1 MKINRDNYEAYFL
14 DYHEG
19 QLSLG
24 MAEEVLLFVENNPDL
39 QSIFHEFESISLDA
53 ETDIVF
59 ENKSSLKKTQ
69 VFASQKINE
78 LNYEDIMICEVE
90 GLLDA
95 EQITLL
101 EEFVSI
107 NSQFEKDRKLFALT
121 RLPKEDNITF
131 EGKENLKQKAI
142 PVGAINAEK
151 DNIKNSINTTI
162 SNPAKTP
169 ENNQVATNNPS
180 EPVKPIIEPGTN
192 LASNKTSFINHI
204 ITPKDANK
212 GILAASVRTS
222 VESLQSK
229 PVVAITNNWYVDPQF
244 TFIRTSQMY
253 MNQNME
259 LYYNIKLS
267 EQMEYA
273 QLNEK
278 DATPGKTILNA
289 AVDKIGNLFAFN
301 KPKPELEDKKS
312 VNGWTFAQLGVQTFN
327 AVTSSSV
334 ALDIKKDDEG
344 KVVGYGLQSKAVDIE
359 KYWEK

>member
-1 MKINRDNYEAYFL
+1 MAYNPHL
-14 DYHEG
+14 EQDRIIYRSTI
-19 QLSLG
+19 LS
-24 MAEEVLLFVENNPDL
+24 ADTSV
-39 QSIFHEFESISLDA
+39 
-53 ETDIVF
+53 VF
-59 ENKSSLKKTQ
+59 ENKGSLKQSATPIRKIL
-69 VFASQKINE
+69 FYALSAAASLTLLISVYN
-78 LNYEDIMICEVE
+78 
-90 GLLDA
+90 LLDRNNIPQSIA
-95 EQITLL
+95 EQ
-101 EEFVSI
+101 
-107 NSQFEKDRKLFALT
+107 
-121 RLPKEDNITF
+121 
-131 EGKENLKQKAI
+131 
-142 PVGAINAEK
+142 